1 MYWFE
6 DYAVLGDDVVI
17 ADHAVAMKYLHVLA
31 RLGVSVNLAKSV
43 RSRGGTL
50 EFAKRFIWGG
60 IDCSPPSPVAFEV
73 AFGNMS
79 VFESLLR
86 TCGLLVR
93 PKWASVCRAI
103 GLSMKDRSRADCP
116 LSSPSRLRGLA
127 LFLMRPGGYY
137 GVSDWLSW
145 YALGLPGLPPGVF
158 ESLKVRSIDRFKKL
172 CHQRRLNMVM
182 LPFLWQKALSSSLF
196 QGEDRHY
203 VLKALDV
210 LILDP
215 ITRAAN
221 EVLWDVGLAIRALQ
235 RVEPTPVN
243 GT

>member
-17 ADHAVAMKYLHVLA
+17 ADHAVAMKYLHILE
-31 RLGVSVNLAKSV
+31 RLGVQVNLAKSV

-79 VFESLLR
+79 VLESLLR
-86 TCGLLVR
+86 TCSLLVR

-103 GLSMKDRSRADCP
+103 GLSMKDRSRADNP
-116 LSSPSRLRGLA
+116 ISSNSRLRGLA
-127 LFLMRPGGYY
+127 LFLMRPGGYF

-145 YALGLPGLPPGVF
+145 YAIGLPGLPPGVF
-158 ESLKVRSIDRFKKL
+158 ESLKVRSIKRFEDL
-172 CHQRRLNMVM
+172 CHHRRLNMVM
-182 LPFLWQKALSSSLF
+182 LPFLWQ
-196 QGEDRHY
+196 
-203 VLKALDV
+203 
-210 LILDP
+210 
-215 ITRAAN
+215 
-221 EVLWDVGLAIRALQ
+221 
-235 RVEPTPVN
+235 
-243 GT
+243 